1 MKERRV
7 VFTNVGKTAEQIK
20 TTTLKC
26 PHCVWKTHDT
36 ERYRAEIELSE
47 HVEFHHKDDDEKD
60 ELSTSGLSEYDKVR
74 QENLVRNQLFLE
86 SLGFPSERI
95 SEIPRA
101 HIPNRRKTEG
111 PVFGERKSLRVTS
124 IVAHTQVEENILLT
138 CPICG
143 VISFRVPHLQAQA
156 WLVKHQETS
165 DACLQIQHGK
175 SLVIDH
181 LITDRKFR

>member
-1 MKERRV
+1 MFTKQGKNAEEKE
-7 VFTNVGKTAEQIK
+7 I
-20 TTTLKC
+20 TTLEC
-26 PHCVWKTHDT
+26 PHCTWKTHKV
-36 ERYRAEIELSE
+36 ERYRAKIELCD
-47 HVEFHHKDDDEKD
+47 HVEFFHNEHDDEKD

-74 QENLVRNQLFLE
+74 QENLVRNQFFLE